1 MALGTGSWGYEL
13 FVVTT
18 WDGYTRQFQ
27 SLSEERNLK
36 FTGTFWES
44 KMDRRA
50 FLSRSASVTFGA
62 TLVSAPGLMLGD
74 RTFSHAQSPPVPNNN
89 LMDSKLMDTDA
100 RALRSLAQTY
110 FDGAYEM
117 DADKFASIFHP
128 SSSVTKVGDDGNVS
142 VTPIATWL
150 AAVRNLKAPKQQG
163 LERHDQILSIDVDGE
178 LALVKLKLQ
187 IPPRYFTDLLSC
199 LKVNGTWKIAQ
210 KVMTSKT

>member
-1 MALGTGSWGYEL
+1 
-13 FVVTT
+13 
-18 WDGYTRQFQ
+18 
-27 SLSEERNLK
+27 
-36 FTGTFWES
+36 
-44 KMDRRA
+44 MDRRA

-62 TLVSAPGLMLGD
+62 TLVSAAGLLLGD
-74 RTFSHAQSPPVPNNN
+74 FSHAQSPPLPAPNNN

-100 RALRSLAQTY
+100 HALRSLAQTY

-150 AAVRNLKAPKQQG
+150 ATVRNLKAPKQQG
-163 LERHDQILSIDVDGE
+163 LEHHDQILSIDVEGE

-187 IPPRYFTDLLSC
+187 IPPRYFTDMLSC
-199 LKVNGTWKIAQ
+199 LKVDGTWKIAQ